1 MFSPKSSLQPY
12 YNFKFWP
19 VTYQNIN
26 EYSKIK
32 DIPRINDHIKHN
44 EKLLL
49 LDFTVLK
56 DIEWSGERY
65 INHKLQIIRTAKDG
79 ILICGN
85 KSYPHLNLQKI
96 EEPLGGVYS
105 HLYSNYYTVPSGHM
119 INSTLRA
126 LFDYH
131 NPSRHS
137 RCAKYTVRLFED
149 DLLDEIRDFGGRVL
163 LHEEH
168 AVGNVFSIVVSFWL
182 YILLFFIVAFPV
194 GTH

>member
-149 DLLDEIRDFGGRVL
+149 DLLDEIRTKQKTFPSL
-163 LHEEH
+163 LHLCIS
-168 AVGNVFSIVVSFWL
+168 AISTNDLRQYNNINRTMDLSL
-182 YILLFFIVAFPV
+182 KNY
-194 GTH
+194 T